1 MCFFRVCTCG
11 ASNESHVTYIRLYVV
26 LVARYTTPCLLST
39 VRTVGRIVS
48 KIELTPS
55 IEIFRTSFQSDIYG
69 IFQKT
74 VVEHNR
80 TLRLLPLAR
89 LPSTG
94 S

>member
-1 MCFFRVCTCG
+1 MLGT
-11 ASNESHVTYIRLYVV
+11 V
-26 LVARYTTPCLLST
+26 LVLRYTTPCLLSTT

-80 TLRLLPLAR
+80 TLRLLSLAR